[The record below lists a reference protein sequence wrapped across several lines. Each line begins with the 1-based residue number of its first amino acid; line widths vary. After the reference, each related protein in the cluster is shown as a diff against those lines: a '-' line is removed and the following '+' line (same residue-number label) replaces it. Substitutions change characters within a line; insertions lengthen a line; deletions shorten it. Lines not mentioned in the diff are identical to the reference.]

1 MSKMQ
6 RGRAAMLLAGVVVE
20 SSATVVADGG
30 DGFGSASLQK
40 SGWQLRGWQHV
51 THLGEIQRVVGLVWA
66 PEGVP
71 SSPEG
76 GPSPVHRTRAAVVAQ
91 NLVGDTAG
99 AGAAVDAAAILPVHP
114 ALGARVVA
122 HRGRDQEAVR
132 RVGGHTHRLRGRAH
146 VEEGVG
152 REGCVDNRVS
162 VRSRAGQSVRSS
174 ENTVAIAQVP
184 SVRRAKKDTL
194 AHVPC
199 MIHSRDD
206 GRWVTTACERAGERG
221 ACAAGCAE
229 LSSNVKQAVWS
240 QFESLLTEAG
250 RCEGGHQYRM
260 ALAGACIHS

>member
-1 MSKMQ
+1 
-6 RGRAAMLLAGVVVE
+6 
-20 SSATVVADGG
+20 VADGG

-40 SGWQLRGWQHV
+40 SGSQLRGWHHV
-51 THLGEIQRVVGLVWA
+51 THLDEIQRAAGLVGD
-66 PEGVP
+66 PEEAP

-76 GPSPVHRTRAAVVAQ
+76 APSPVHRTRRAVVVQ

-114 ALGARVVA
+114 ALGAGVVA
-122 HRGRDQEAVR
+122 HRGRDQGAVR

-146 VEEGVG
+146 VEEGVE
-152 REGCVDNRVS
+152 REGGCVDNRVS

-174 ENTVAIAQVP
+174 ENTVTQVP
-184 SVRRAKKDTL
+184 SVRCAKKSAL

-199 MIHSRDD
+199 MIQPWRWWVRMD
-206 GRWVTTACERAGERG
+206 GVRVGERG

-240 QFESLLTEAG
+240 QFESLVTEAG
-250 RCEGGHQYRM
+250 RREGGHQHRM
-260 ALAGACIHS
+260 ALAGACVAS